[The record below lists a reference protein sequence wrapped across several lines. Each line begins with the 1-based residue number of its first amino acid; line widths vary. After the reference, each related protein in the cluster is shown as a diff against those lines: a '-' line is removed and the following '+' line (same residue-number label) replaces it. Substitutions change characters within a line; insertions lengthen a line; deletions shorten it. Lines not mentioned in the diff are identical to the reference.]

1 MNPDAPFS
9 DVAPK
14 AVKPTDR
21 LHVSQERL
29 HDLKRG
35 LFRRIRRQIARDWSQ
50 HSVPVRADLV
60 ETEI

>member
-1 MNPDAPFS
+1 MNPDALFS
-9 DVAPK
+9 NVPPK

-35 LFRRIRRQIARDWSQ
+35 LFRRIRSQIARDWPQ
-50 HSVPVRADLV
+50 HSGPVRSDLA